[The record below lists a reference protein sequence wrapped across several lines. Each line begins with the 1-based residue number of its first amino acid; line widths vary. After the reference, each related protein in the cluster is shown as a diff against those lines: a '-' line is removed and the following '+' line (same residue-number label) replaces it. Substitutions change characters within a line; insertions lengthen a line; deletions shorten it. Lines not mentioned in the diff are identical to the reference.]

1 MLVWERAQAFLPLP
15 YMNTRVITERST
27 DGGPQI
33 GNSGCTRVLDLPVYG
48 NLAKQMRHFAPAS
61 RCEMPFGQGALPRD
75 GGSVMRQMVVVSL
88 AKAVDLNWPGDRGSA
103 NRRRYLTRR
112 RFGSRPYLP
121 SPIRFNLHTIPKR
134 ASAVDPTNRRMD
146 RFETVPSRSS
156 GRQAIGL
163 GRFMYARTA
172 LIGALLA
179 VLPAGLRAD
188 DQVEQHFRERIQPIL
203 EDHCFACHGNGMK
216 KGGLAL
222 DEFTLD
228 QARMRDGEL
237 WWAVL
242 KNIRA
247 GIMPPLGR
255 PRLTETERLLLEDWI
270 KYGAFRIER
279 TISDPGQIT
288 LRRLNRVE
296 YRNTI
301 RDLMGVDYDTNVKF
315 PPDDSG
321 HGFDNIADVLTLSP
335 MLLEKY
341 LAAAKSVV
349 AKRCQWSRKSSRRR
363 RSPVIAL
370 VVHAQATTKR
380 SATAHCR
387 FPITSW
393 RRSPVRSTLST
404 PGSTKCC
411 WT

>member
-1 MLVWERAQAFLPLP
+1 
-15 YMNTRVITERST
+15 
-27 DGGPQI
+27 
-33 GNSGCTRVLDLPVYG
+33 
-48 NLAKQMRHFAPAS
+48 
-61 RCEMPFGQGALPRD
+61 
-75 GGSVMRQMVVVSL
+75 
-88 AKAVDLNWPGDRGSA
+88 
-103 NRRRYLTRR
+103 
-112 RFGSRPYLP
+112 
-121 SPIRFNLHTIPKR
+121 
-134 ASAVDPTNRRMD
+134 
-146 RFETVPSRSS
+146 
-156 GRQAIGL
+156 
-163 GRFMYARTA
+163 MYTRTA

-179 VLPAGLRAD
+179 VLPAGVRAE

-216 KGGLAL
+216 KGGVAL
-222 DEFTLD
+222 DEFTSNQTRL
-228 QARMRDGEL
+228 RDGEL

-247 GIMPPLGR
+247 GIMPPLGK

-270 KYGAFRIER
+270 KYGAFGIER
-279 TISDPGQIT
+279 TISDPGRVPV
-288 LRRLNRVE
+288 RRLNRVE

-301 RDLMGVDYDTNVKF
+301 RELMGVDYDTGVEF

-349 AKRCQWSRKSSRRR
+349 AQAVPMVPKVVAETKIAGHCFSRARHRRQRNERRR
-363 RSPVIAL
+363 PIVAL
-370 VVHAQATTKR
+370 LLRAGVGCEHV
-380 SATAHCR
+380 
-387 FPITSW
+387 P
-393 RRSPVRSTLST
+393 RRVP